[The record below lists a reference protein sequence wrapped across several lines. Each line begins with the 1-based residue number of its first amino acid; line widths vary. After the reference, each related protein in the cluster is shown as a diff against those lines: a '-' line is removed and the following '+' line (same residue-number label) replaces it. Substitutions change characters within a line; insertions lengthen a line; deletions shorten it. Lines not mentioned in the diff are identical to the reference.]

1 MDRQNR
7 RYTREF
13 KEQAMDLVRVQGY
26 EPTVAARELGMPF
39 STLNLWL
46 KKAGWRG
53 PGSVPLADDPASL
66 KARVS
71 ELEKQVRRL
80 EMEKEIL
87 KKATAFFA
95 SQSLSASAGSPARGS
110 GIPLR

>member
-53 PGSVPLADDPASL
+53 PGSVPVADDPASL
-66 KARVS
+66 KARVG

-80 EMEKEIL
+80 EMEKDIL

-95 SQSLSASAGSPARGS
+95 SQSPSASGGSMS
-110 GIPLR
+110 GASTTRWR